1 MSKNGRTDISE
12 ATPESCEFRESLQF
26 DLTSFI
32 LVAFFFF
39 FKCVCVL
46 INLPEDNLR
55 VSEFLLQY
63 LVGLLPGH
71 GTVKNLQASYLPGWE
86 GVLCSG

>member
-39 FKCVCVL
+39 SLNVCVCLL
-46 INLPEDNLR
+46 IYLKTI
-55 VSEFLLQY
+55 SGFLSFCYNILWGYSQVME
-63 LVGLLPGH
+63 L
-71 GTVKNLQASYLPGWE
+71 
-86 GVLCSG
+86 